1 VHHGA
6 VALLVMMSRTKN
18 RDARLDVSRG
28 LSLLCS
34 LEDNHETVFRQ
45 GGFQALIDFIT
56 KVRDEHD
63 MQAVLYKGDSVV
75 STYAA
80 LAVRFLIMQPNVS
93 TIVQCKLC
101 LSNYYSDFSLAHCI
115 VGAGPI
121 FRSSGRTGGV
131 LYSNGE
137 CPPQRS

>member
-1 VHHGA
+1 MHHGA
-6 VALLVMMSRTKN
+6 VASLVMMSRTKN

-56 KVRDEHD
+56 KTRDEHD
-63 MQAVLYKGDSVV
+63 VQAVLYKGDSVV

-93 TIVQCKLC
+93 ILSDLC
-101 LSNYYSDFSLAHCI
+101 LFIIIYKHFKL
-115 VGAGPI
+115 
-121 FRSSGRTGGV
+121 
-131 LYSNGE
+131 
-137 CPPQRS
+137 